1 MTDDRCEMRVALS
14 CIALMALTFATRT
27 ATRAATQDDQPI
39 QITRSEEGFLV
50 SENGQA
56 VFFYQLAPKSLNGEY
71 ERSNYIHPL
80 HDLDGGVLTEDFPAD
95 HLHQRGIFWAWHQVF
110 VQGKRV
116 SDQWTTE
123 NSIWEVVDTEIVR
136 AGSESAAVKVE
147 FHWKSPKWLDAS
159 GKQKAFVE
167 ETAVVRVHR
176 AEQDI
181 RKIDFDIRL
190 VALEDGVRIG
200 GSEDDKGYGGF
211 SARVRMPS
219 DISFTGRAGKLIPQ
233 TMQIEAGPWV
243 DFSGS
248 YDSSARKSGV
258 AILVHPST
266 ANFPQPWILRAQ
278 RSMQN
283 PVYPGNQAV
292 PLPLGK
298 PLILRY
304 RMVIHRGDASRV
316 DLNQLQA
323 AYEKDP
329 LPRY

>member
-1 MTDDRCEMRVALS
+1 MRVALFFLVL
-14 CIALMALTFATRT
+14 AFATRI
-27 ATRAATQDDQPI
+27 ATCAATQDELPI
-39 QITRSEEGFLV
+39 EITRSEEGFLV
-50 SENGQA
+50 TENGQA
-56 VFFYQLAPKSLNGEY
+56 VLFYQLAPKSLNGEY

-136 AGSESAAVKVE
+136 VGSESAAVKVA
-147 FHWKSPKWLDAS
+147 FHWKSPKWLDAR

-167 ETAVVRVHR
+167 ETAVVRIHP
-176 AEQDI
+176 AEDEI

-190 VALEDGVRIG
+190 VALEDGVSIG

-219 DISFTGRAGKLIPQ
+219 DIRFTGRAGKLTPQ
-233 TMQIEAGPWV
+233 TMQMEAGPWV

-248 YDSSARKSGV
+248 YDSSGKKSGV

-266 ANFPQPWILRAQ
+266 AHFPQPWILRAQ

-304 RMVIHRGDASRV
+304 RMVIHRGDASDV
-316 DLNQLQA
+316 GLDELQA
-323 AYEKDP
+323 AYETEP
-329 LPRY
+329 LTVY